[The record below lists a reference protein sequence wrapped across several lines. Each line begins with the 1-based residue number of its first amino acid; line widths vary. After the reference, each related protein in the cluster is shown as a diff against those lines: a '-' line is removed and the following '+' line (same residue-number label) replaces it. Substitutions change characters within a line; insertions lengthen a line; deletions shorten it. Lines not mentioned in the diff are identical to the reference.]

1 MSDGRYSIKQLASQ
15 KKVTQ
20 EKLLDTENLDINK
33 FFSPLCQTLLISI
46 EEILNSLQE
55 LDIFKSKCLKFYKIA
70 RVNMISILE
79 GFSEAMKMSTKTEIH
94 QAYKIG
100 GTAITLE
107 DGEDPQEVIESPYL
121 PPLPENKANCT
132 YTLVLDLDET
142 LVHYFEIGDQGKFLV
157 RPGVIP
163 FLKEMSKVFEIV
175 IFTAAIQ
182 EYADWAI
189 NQIDP
194 EGYISHK
201 LYRQHTLPCGPVHI
215 KDLSRIGRDLRK
227 IIIVDNIPENFQLQ
241 QDNGIFITSW
251 FDDVTDT
258 ALCELSVILKDIAAL
273 KAEDVR
279 DALRN
284 YEK

>member
-70 RVNMISILE
+70 RANMISILE

-121 PPLPENKANCT
+121 PPLPENKASCT

-194 EGYISHK
+194 EGDISHK